1 MADDTRF
8 DDIYDRLNEL
18 TLDVTNL
25 KIQAG
30 TIGTSQ
36 MAISQLLT
44 LTTGLASDMRQVKAD
59 IRELKASSRNTEA
72 SVNEIL
78 RLLREKNQDEQP

>member
-1 MADDTRF
+1 MTDDTRF

-59 IRELKASSRNTEA
+59 IRELKTSSRNTEA
-72 SVNEIL
+72 NINEIL
-78 RLLREKNQDEQP
+78 RLLRENNQDE